1 MAEAAPPITPRRR
14 ASGGKARHSW
24 RNPRHSAGNTSSVP
38 ARTPTASNTNP
49 TTSRAFTLLVYPLH
63 AITPRSRR
71 TLQRISGIRP
81 LPQQLQV
88 LHRLLVA
95 EVGAHADHLVA
106 ADRGYQGVRGD
117 LLALDEDRAEQR
129 DAPVVERPDAHELH
143 VVADV
148 ARDHVV
154 QPAAHPLVPLVVP
167 ADRRD
172 LERVDVDLGVRV
184 GVQLL
189 GVALVHGRR
198 PAPDEAMNRV
208 RLVVGRAGRQAASST
223 IAIPC
228 PTPMHIVAR
237 PWRAPRRRIS

>member
-38 ARTPTASNTNP
+38 AKTPTASNTTP

-63 AITPRSRR
+63 AIRGNRMLHPRAV
-71 TLQRISGIRP
+71 RP
-81 LPQQLQV
+81 LSQQLQV

-106 ADRGYQGVRGD
+106 ADRGYQRVRGD

-129 DAPVVERPDAHELH
+129 DAPVAERPDAHELD

-208 RLVVGRAGRQAASST
+208 RLVVGRAGRHAASST